1 MKTINGYQF
10 EITKN
15 DSGKLFL
22 NITTPKDNFVKY
34 RVTTKR
40 RLLADIIRFYPK
52 YLIKAVFT
60 RVV

>member
-52 YLIKAVFT
+52 HLIKAVFT